1 MSMGKQLIRRTIMI
15 FIILYGCLSILL
27 AGIFK
32 YSMHAEQQQ
41 LVDGAVQALQFEG
54 SQLTAE
60 SQRFLAQQFPTAKVL
75 IDGQQIL
82 ALRGPH
88 RNQSTMRIF
97 NEQVQGHTLKVAFP
111 LHEENELM
119 ATQLMIFTLVVAVLF
134 TLALLFYRRV
144 IRQTLQPLTMLN
156 TQVRQL
162 SAETMHNRVE
172 VPHAPTEIKEL
183 EQSVQQMQNR
193 LQKAFEKEYATQ
205 QTLQQFVSDASHELK
220 TPLTSIRG
228 FTEVLLRS
236 SLDNPQQVRQSIEQ
250 IHIQATRMTK
260 LTAHLLQLAHLDRE
274 EPLQCELISLDELV
288 EDMAPVLNMLHA
300 DYTID
305 YMLQAP
311 ALLSLDVMKIQQVIL
326 NLIQN
331 AVRYS
336 PPHTTITIKAY
347 GHILEVLDEGEG
359 IAPEHLPHIF
369 ERFYRVD
376 QHRARQSGGEGLGL
390 AISKSIMEQHG
401 GQIRVASTVGV
412 GTCFTLIFNEKG
424 NA

>member
-183 EQSVQQMQNR
+183 EQSVQQMQSR

-326 NLIQN
+326 NLTQN

-412 GTCFTLIFNEKG
+412 GTCFTLIFNKKG

>member
-1 MSMGKQLIRRTIMI
+1 MSMGKQLIRQTIMI

-250 IHIQATRMTK
+250 IHEQATRMTK
-260 LTAHLLQLAHLDRE
+260 LTEHLLQLAHLDRE

-326 NLIQN
+326 NLTQN

-412 GTCFTLIFNEKG
+412 GTCFTLIFNEKS

>member
-183 EQSVQQMQNR
+183 EQSVQQMQSR

-326 NLIQN
+326 NLTQN

-401 GQIRVASTVGV
+401 GQIRVASTAGV